1 MARDMA
7 SRQLVLEE
15 ISAAARKRLEAAWRF
30 WQLLFIYSC
39 SFHFHLFISFLPF
52 KNWLN

>member
-15 ISAAARKRLEAAWRF
+15 ISAAARKRLEARQACGQPPTKGREIF
-30 WQLLFIYSC
+30 ED
-39 SFHFHLFISFLPF
+39 
-52 KNWLN
+52 